1 MSPPPVTLSVV
12 CLLVFAWR
20 VHPQLPLIVAG
31 NRDEFH
37 DRPTAAAG
45 WWSDRDGVLAGRDL
59 RAGGSWLG
67 VNRDGRIAV
76 VTNYRE
82 PERGTWGPRSRGE
95 LVVDHLTSCVP
106 AGQWMDALGHR
117 KADYAGFNLIV
128 GDGDRLHYLTNR
140 GNDRRDLEPGLY
152 GLSNHRLDTPWPKVR
167 AAKEGL
173 RRRIEDDDVTSDS
186 LFALLADRRPAAD
199 AELPATGVPRDWER
213 LLSSVFI
220 VNPRYGTRAGTV
232 VLVRGDG
239 AVVFEERRFAAD
251 GTHDDSSRFELPGQ
265 TTVR

>member
-1 MSPPPVTLSVV
+1 V

-59 RAGGSWLG
+59 QAGGSWLG
-67 VNRDGRIAV
+67 VSRDGRIAV

-82 PERGTWGPRSRGE
+82 PERGTSGPRSRGE
-95 LVVDHLTSCVP
+95 LVVDFLTSITS
-106 AGQWMDALGHR
+106 AGQWMEALGRR
-117 KADYAGFNLIV
+117 KAEYAGFNLIV
-128 GDGDRLHYLTNR
+128 GDRDGLHYLTNR
-140 GNDRRDLEPGLY
+140 GEDRRDLEPGLY

-173 RRRIEDDDVTSDS
+173 RRRIEGGDLTSDS
-186 LFALLADRRPAAD
+186 LFALLADRRPAPD
-199 AELPATGVPRDWER
+199 AELPKTGVPADWER
-213 LLSSVFI
+213 LLSSAFI
-220 VNPRYGTRAGTV
+220 VSPRYGTRAGTV
-232 VLVRGDG
+232 VLGRGDG

-251 GTHDDSSRFELPGQ
+251 GTLDGRARFEVPGPPE
-265 TTVR
+265 TP